1 MTANEGLVKM
11 SLMLNLFAVLNIMVH
26 SLPSIKSQTFFSS
39 ALGLAVGTL
48 SGWDGLNSAGAEMLG
63 SPRAAQDIKVMCGL
77 A

>member
-1 MTANEGLVKM
+1 M

-26 SLPSIKSQTFFSS
+26 SLPSIESQLFFFD

-48 SGWDGLNSAGAEMLG
+48 SGWGGLNSGGAETWGNL
-63 SPRAAQDIKVMCGL
+63 RAAQGIKVTCGW

>member
-1 MTANEGLVKM
+1 M

-26 SLPSIKSQTFFSS
+26 SLPSTESQLFFFN

-48 SGWDGLNSAGAEMLG
+48 GGWGGLDSVGAETWG
-63 SPRAAQDIKVMCGL
+63 SPRAAQGVKVMCGW

>member
-1 MTANEGLVKM
+1 M

-26 SLPSIKSQTFFSS
+26 SLPLIESQIFFN

-48 SGWDGLNSAGAEMLG
+48 SGWGGLNSVGAETWG
-63 SPRAAQDIKVMCGL
+63 SLRAAQGVKVMCGW